1 MESTDSHDEKIQNI
15 IKKPKIRPSILLDK
29 SFSNNWIKKYFS

>member
-1 MESTDSHDEKIQNI
+1 MVPTNSDDEKIQNL

>member
-1 MESTDSHDEKIQNI
+1 MVPTNSDDEKIKNL
-15 IKKPKIRPSILLDK
+15 IKKPKIRPINLLDK